1 MGNRRIIWLNT
12 ALRDN
17 VRIACWYR
25 DWLGNKA
32 FEHYNKGVFDAVRT
46 LAQMP
51 TIGREDKRFS
61 KGKSSY
67 STFASNFLCC
77 LCHFSDKV
85 LNNSSEDVRTKNLNT
100 SAELFLLTYTDP
112 SLRSG

>member
-25 DWLGNKA
+25 DRLGNKA

-61 KGKSSY
+61 KGKTIYY
-67 STFASNFLCC
+67 SFLV
-77 LCHFSDKV
+77 HPKYRIVYRFTQ
-85 LNNSSEDVRTKNLNT
+85 RTLYVVAIRATMMK
-100 SAELFLLTYTDP
+100 
-112 SLRSG
+112 